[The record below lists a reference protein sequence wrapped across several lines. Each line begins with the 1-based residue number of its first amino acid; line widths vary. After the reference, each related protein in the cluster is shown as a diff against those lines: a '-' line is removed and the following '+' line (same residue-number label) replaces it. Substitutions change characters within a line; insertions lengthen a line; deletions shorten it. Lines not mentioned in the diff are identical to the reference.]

1 MKQLLK
7 NIIGESQ
14 KMPMKWMHYLMLIF
28 LFGLAFIL
36 PAYGLREQARQSSA
50 HVQEK
55 ESTEED
61 KTPSGKEKGTI
72 VIDAGHGGFDGG
84 MVGSSG
90 ISEKVLNLVYA
101 RKLEA
106 LLTEQGYRVVQTRT
120 TEDGLYDEDQTHKK
134 AQDMQRRCAII
145 EKEQPLLTVSIH
157 QNSYPDASVCGP
169 QVFYYEQS
177 EEGEHLATCIQ
188 NCLNAV
194 EGVLR
199 QRVQKENSSYYILKR
214 SASVT
219 VIVECGFLTN
229 AAEEAMLQDEK
240 YQDKI
245 VQAICD
251 GVVEYLEKG

>member
-1 MKQLLK
+1 MKPLIK
-7 NIIGESQ
+7 NIIEES
-14 KMPMKWMHYLMLIF
+14 KKTPMKWMNYLMLIF
-28 LFGLAFIL
+28 LFGFAFIL
-36 PAYGLREQARQSSA
+36 PAYGLREQTRQSSA
-50 HVQEK
+50 QVGDEQN
-55 ESTEED
+55 TEEG
-61 KTPSGKEKGTI
+61 KGKSEKEKGTI

-90 ISEKVLNLVYA
+90 ITEKVLNLVYA

-106 LLTEQGYRVVQTRT
+106 LLTEQGYHVVQTRT

-145 EKEQPLLTVSIH
+145 EEEQPLLTVSIH
-157 QNSYPDASVCGP
+157 QNSYPDAFVCGP

-177 EEGEHLATCIQ
+177 KEGENLAACIQ

-194 EGVLR
+194 DGVPK
-199 QRVQKENSSYYILKR
+199 QRVQKGNSTYYILR
-214 SASVT
+214 CSASVT

-229 AAEEAMLQDEK
+229 AAEEALLQDEK

-251 GVVEYLEKG
+251 GVLEYLKKG